1 MVAGI
6 NLASRKEAVKSDTT
20 IECIY
25 ESLFVA
31 RKKPKPRTVEELLSI
46 LHIMCFPNGGI
57 AKALAGWIISVRIRG
72 IKDTGSTPS

>member
-31 RKKPKPRTVEELLSI
+31 RKKPKPRSLI
-46 LHIMCFPNGGI
+46 L
-57 AKALAGWIISVRIRG
+57 
-72 IKDTGSTPS
+72 

>member
-1 MVAGI
+1 VTTNSPFCLRI
-6 NLASRKEAVKSDTT
+6 PFRSKEKAETS
-20 IECIY
+20 E
-25 ESLFVA
+25 
-31 RKKPKPRTVEELLSI
+31 PNPVEELLDI